1 MDNDEFEGNVNNEYD
16 VLVREAI
23 TTLYQDRLRT
33 LAQNRVL
40 GKKYNEVLAINKKLN
55 EALIDTQDQLSHA
68 LKERERLKRNA
79 KKSS

>member
-1 MDNDEFEGNVNNEYD
+1 MSDNEFEGHVNVEYD
-16 VLVREAI
+16 GLVREAI
-23 TTLYQDRLRT
+23 TTLYQDRLKT

-68 LKERERLKRNA
+68 QKERDRLKRNA